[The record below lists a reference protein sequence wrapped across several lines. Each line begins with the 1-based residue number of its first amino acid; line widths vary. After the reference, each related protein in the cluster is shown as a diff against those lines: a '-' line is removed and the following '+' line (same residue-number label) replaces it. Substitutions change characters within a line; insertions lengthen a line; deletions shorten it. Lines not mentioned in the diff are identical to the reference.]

1 MKNKAYILAVC
12 YAIIIGFSPLFLKQA
27 VSYQHPTVVVIH
39 RFFIAACIFH
49 FFYHKKIQLKQYFKL
64 LPLSLFFPITTFVF
78 QAFALQ
84 TASTVQVGIIQANV
98 PIIASIGSYFI
109 WKEKLSL
116 TQIGCIALSSF
127 GVMFIFVHSLQLE
140 FNIGLFYSLIATLS
154 WGIYS
159 VYVRYFLNELD
170 SITITKI
177 TITNT
182 AILYVIYGLATNTP
196 FLTFDLQIPYLVSI
210 GYLSTLA
217 TVVSMS
223 ILVYITS
230 KLGVS
235 KASVFNNLAT
245 IMTLIAGIV
254 ILKECFEYYHVIG
267 SIVVIYAIYRLN
279 RR

>member
-1 MKNKAYILAVC
+1 MKNKAYFFAVC
-12 YAIIIGFSPLFLKQA
+12 YAMIIGFSPLFLKQA
-27 VSYQHPTVVVIH
+27 VSYQHPSVVVIH
-39 RFFIAACIFH
+39 RFLIAMIIFH
-49 FFYHKKIQLKQYFKL
+49 IFCRKKIQLKQYFKL

-84 TASTVQVGIIQANV
+84 TATTVQVGIIQANV
-98 PIIASIGSYFI
+98 PIIASIGAYFV
-109 WKEKLSL
+109 WKEKLNL
-116 TQIGCIALSSF
+116 IQIGCIALSSL
-127 GVMFIFVHSLQLE
+127 GVIFIFLHSLQFE

-159 VYVRYFLNELD
+159 IYVRYFLKELD
-170 SITITKI
+170 SIVITKI

-182 AILYVIYGLATNTP
+182 AILYAIYGLATNVP
-196 FLTFDLQIPYLVSI
+196 FLTFDLQIPYIVSI

-235 KASVFNNLAT
+235 RTSVFNNLAT

-254 ILKECFEYYHVIG
+254 ILKERFEYYHVIG
-267 SIVVIYAIYRLN
+267 SVVVIYAIYRLN